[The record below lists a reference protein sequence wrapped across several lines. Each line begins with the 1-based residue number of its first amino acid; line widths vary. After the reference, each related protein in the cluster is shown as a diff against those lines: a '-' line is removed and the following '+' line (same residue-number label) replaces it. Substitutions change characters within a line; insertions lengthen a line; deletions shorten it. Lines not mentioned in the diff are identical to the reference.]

1 VTPTDPPAPT
11 GAQGSGAS
19 RNRTLIF
26 TAVAAVLV
34 IGLVFALLNR
44 VASSGGTS
52 APRSSNSLAGQFDV
66 GLARQRA
73 DTVDRS
79 GPILF
84 PDPQGHSRDIF
95 VQHLGGNDWT
105 AFEARATGSPRQCV
119 LAWKQDAHHFVDPCD
134 GRVYPADGT
143 GLVTFPTTVDAKGRI
158 IVDLGKPVQPAPPT
172 VPSTTTAGAS

>member
-1 VTPTDPPAPT
+1 VTPPDPPDA
-11 GAQGSGAS
+11 AAA

-34 IGLVFALLNR
+34 IGLVFAILNR
-44 VASSGGTS
+44 VAASGGTS
-52 APRSSNSLAGQFDV
+52 TPHSSNSLAGQFDV

-95 VQHLGGNDWT
+95 VQHLGGDSWT
-105 AFEARATGSPRQCV
+105 AFEARVTGSPRQCV
-119 LAWKQDAHHFVDPCD
+119 LNWKQDAHHFVDPCD

-143 GLVTFPTTVDAKGRI
+143 GLVTFPTRVDAKGRI
-158 IVDLGKPVQPAPPT
+158 IVDLGKPTQPTPPT
-172 VPSTTTAGAS
+172 VPTTEAGGY